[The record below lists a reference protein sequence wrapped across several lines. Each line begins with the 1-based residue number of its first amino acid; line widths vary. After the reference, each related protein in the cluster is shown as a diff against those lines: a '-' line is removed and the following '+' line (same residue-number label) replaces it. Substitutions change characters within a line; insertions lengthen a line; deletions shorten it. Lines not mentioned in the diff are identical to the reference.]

1 MHDDTWLVHAA
12 RAHATTEPQRPYG
25 VVNPPVYHAS
35 TVLYPTLEAFRRR
48 AECPAKYQAVRYGAY
63 GVPTTFALA
72 DAMAHLEGGH
82 GTVVTSSGL
91 AAVTLAL
98 SAVLS
103 RGDHL
108 LMPDTVYGPTRDFC
122 DTVLTRFGVET
133 TYYDPCLGAGV
144 AALMRAKT
152 RVVFTESPGSLTFE
166 VQDTPA
172 IVAVAHARHALVLLD
187 NTWGTPLFFK
197 PFRHGVDL
205 SIQAG
210 TKYIAGHSDLVIGM
224 ITARTDALFR
234 QVKDTTMAFGD
245 SPSPDECYLTL
256 RGLRSLR
263 VRLRQHQ
270 ASGLRVAQWLQQ
282 RPEVKR
288 VCYPPLPGDPGH
300 ALWQRDFTGA
310 CSLFGVVLH
319 TPEEPA
325 VAQMVEGYRYF
336 KIGASWGGYESL
348 VIPAYP
354 AALRTA
360 VPWTEPGFVLRY
372 HVGLED
378 AEDLLTDLDEGFQR
392 LQRALAGAPS
402 GRGGA

>member
-1 MHDDTWLVHAA
+1 M
-12 RAHATTEPQRPYG
+12 
-25 VVNPPVYHAS
+25 
-35 TVLYPTLEAFRRR
+35 
-48 AECPAKYQAVRYGAY
+48 
-63 GVPTTFALA
+63 
-72 DAMAHLEGGH
+72 
-82 GTVVTSSGL
+82 
-91 AAVTLAL
+91 
-98 SAVLS
+98 
-103 RGDHL
+103 
-108 LMPDTVYGPTRDFC
+108 
-122 DTVLTRFGVET
+122 
-133 TYYDPCLGAGV
+133 
-144 AALMRAKT
+144 
-152 RVVFTESPGSLTFE
+152 FTESPGSLTFE
-166 VQDTPA
+166 VQDIPA

-256 RGLRSLR
+256 RGLRSLG

-288 VCYPPLPGDPGH
+288 VIAWGSGACPVAARFHRGVQSVWGGAPHP
-300 ALWQRDFTGA
+300 RGA
-310 CSLFGVVLH
+310 CSGADGRGVSLFQNRGEL
-319 TPEEPA
+319 
-325 VAQMVEGYRYF
+325 
-336 KIGASWGGYESL
+336 GGYESL

-392 LQRALAGAPS
+392 LQRRWRGLPAVEAEREASTACGSAARLVRVASLRPATRHVPGA
-402 GRGGA
+402 

>member
-35 TVLYPTLEAFRRR
+35 TVLYPTLDAFRRR
-48 AECPAKYQAVRYGAY
+48 AEGPAKYHAVRYGAY

-72 DAMAHLEGGH
+72 DAIAHLEGGR

-122 DTVLTRFGVET
+122 DTVLTRFGIET

-144 AALMRAKT
+144 AALMRSNT
-152 RVVFTESPGSLTFE
+152 RVVFTESPGSLTFD
-166 VQDTPA
+166 VQDIPA
-172 IVAVAHARHALVLLD
+172 IVAVAHARQALVLLD
-187 NTWGTPLFFK
+187 NTWGTPVFFK

-224 ITARTDALFR
+224 ITARTEALFC

-245 SPSPDECYLTL
+245 IPSPDDCYLTL
-256 RGLRSLR
+256 RGLRSLG
-263 VRLRQHQ
+263 VRLRHHQ

-288 VCYPPLPGDPGH
+288 VLYPPLPEDPGH

-319 TPEEPA
+319 TSEEPA
-325 VAQMVEGYRYF
+325 VAQMVEGYHYF

-354 AALRTA
+354 AAIRTA

-378 AEDLLTDLDEGFQR
+378 PEDLLTDLDEGFQR

-402 GRGGA
+402 DREGA